1 MSEIVIT
8 VVISLIT
15 ALVTYITTLNSSRS
29 ARENNDVDASVDM
42 TKIYADSNT
51 DMINQLKEL
60 SDRNLQLADDFIHM
74 QEELSG
80 VKQELQAVQSQLDN
94 QSQMYE
100 TLKTENA
107 DWQQRYDSLQDKYQR
122 SVGEIATLKNYIT
135 SEGLGLPKGL
145 DSG

>member
-145 DSG
+145 DYG